1 MSDLSGLNK
10 STAQPDSPALKDPAL
25 KDPALKDSLNQP
37 FGKQS
42 VGSDSWLNRQW
53 AALIWLGLVAWALW
67 LSGWGRSPIVNWG
80 GLPEVGRFWLAM
92 FHPTLTVEFLQVML
106 SAAGVTLAFAV
117 CGTACSLALGLVF
130 GVASSQVWWQV
141 FLPGRA
147 GWLLWTGVRTVL
159 SVPRAIHEWIWG
171 LLLLSVLGLDPLVG
185 ILAIAL
191 PFGAI
196 TAKVFSEILDET
208 PTAPLEALVNSGV
221 RPGRAFL
228 YGHLPQALPNLIS
241 YGFYRFE
248 CSLRAAA
255 VLGVI
260 GAGGLGY
267 QIFLSA
273 QSLRYEELWTGF
285 YALIFLNG
293 LVDSWS
299 GWLRKRMG
307 FVGRMAL
314 AKAST
319 APRRQG
325 SDLRLEQERDQSAD
339 SRSVFSQRQQRIPLW
354 PSWGAIAFAFPACL
368 AYLNIDWSR
377 LLRLRSLFTDIAVQV
392 TPDKVLPNF
401 SFDLLPIALQTV
413 AMSVL
418 AITLAS
424 LGGILFSFP
433 AAQNF
438 FLPGGI
444 LRAEGERGKGKRG
457 KGNASYLGLWIS
469 RLILLTARAIP
480 APILAFVILLGMLPG
495 MWPGVLALALHNFGI
510 LGRLMAEVNE
520 NLPEQPVRGLRS
532 LGASAGGVVFYG
544 ILPANLARFLAYSLY
559 RWEVCLRETV
569 IVGLVG
575 VGGLGR
581 IMTEQLSGFDYSGLA
596 ATLTVFIMLTVMVD
610 FISSGLRAA
619 FR

>member
-1 MSDLSGLNK
+1 MSDFSNVEKEFSTRSTLDLRQNQTERSGQSFALGRQHAAIVWLS
-10 STAQPDSPALKDPAL
+10 
-25 KDPALKDSLNQP
+25 
-37 FGKQS
+37 
-42 VGSDSWLNRQW
+42 
-53 AALIWLGLVAWALW
+53 LVTWALW
-67 LSGWGRSPIVNWG
+67 LSGLGRSPILNRA
-80 GLPEVGRFWLAM
+80 GLSEIGRFWIAM
-92 FHPTLTVEFLQVML
+92 FHPVISADFLQVML
-106 SAAGVTLAFAV
+106 EAAGVTFAFAV
-117 CGTACSLALGLVF
+117 CGTACSLVIGLLA
-130 GVASSQVWWQV
+130 GIASSKVWWTV
-141 FLPGRA
+141 VWPGQT
-147 GWLLWTGVRTVL
+147 GQLLWISTRSLL
-159 SVPRAIHEWIWG
+159 SIPRAIHEWIWG
-171 LLLLSVLGLDPLVG
+171 LLLLSILGLDPLVG

-196 TAKVFSEILDET
+196 AAKVFSEIIDET
-208 PTAPLEALVNSGV
+208 PTEPLNTLIYSGIK
-221 RPGRAFL
+221 PGRAFL
-228 YGHLPQALPNLIS
+228 YAHLPQALPNLIS

-285 YALIFLNG
+285 YALILLNG
-293 LVDSWS
+293 LVDMWS
-299 GWLRKRMG
+299 GWLRQQMG

-314 AKAST
+314 TETRALPK
-319 APRRQG
+319 RDRLNRQWTIW
-325 SDLRLEQERDQSAD
+325 L
-339 SRSVFSQRQQRIPLW
+339 
-354 PSWGAIAFAFPACL
+354 SWIAIACAFPLCL

-377 LLRLRSLFTDIAVQV
+377 LGSARERISEIAAQI

-401 SFDLLPIALQTV
+401 SIDLLPTALQTV

-418 AITLAS
+418 AITLATI
-424 LGGILFSFP
+424 GGILFSFP

-438 FLPGGI
+438 LLPGG
-444 LRAEGERGKGKRG
+444 LLAAEGEKTQSKTG
-457 KGNASYLGLWIS
+457 YGLLFIS
-469 RLILLTARAIP
+469 RIVLLAARAIP

-495 MWPGVLALALHNFGI
+495 MWPGAIALAIHNFGI

-520 NLPEQPVRGLRS
+520 NLPEQPARGLRS
-532 LGASAGGVVFYG
+532 LGASASSVVLYG
-544 ILPANLARFLAYSLY
+544 ILPANLPRFIAYSLY

-575 VGGLGR
+575 AGGLGR
-581 IMTEQLSGFDYSGLA
+581 VMTEQLSSFDYSGLA
-596 ATLTVFIMLTVMVD
+596 VTLTAFIFLTVIVD

>member
-1 MSDLSGLNK
+1 MNK
-10 STAQPDSPALKDPAL
+10 Q
-25 KDPALKDSLNQP
+25 
-37 FGKQS
+37 
-42 VGSDSWLNRQW
+42 R
-53 AALIWLGLVAWALW
+53 AALIWLALVVWAIW
-67 LSGWGRSPIVNWG
+67 LSGLGRSPIINWG

-92 FHPTLTVEFLQVML
+92 FHPVLTAEFLQTML

-117 CGTACSLALGLVF
+117 CGTACSLVIGLVF
-130 GVASSQVWWQV
+130 GIASSQVWWQV
-141 FLPGRA
+141 FCPGRA

-159 SVPRAIHEWIWG
+159 SIPRAIHEWIWG

-185 ILAIAL
+185 VLAIAI

-267 QIFLSA
+267 QIFLSS
-273 QSLRYEELWTGF
+273 QSLQYEELWTGF

-293 LVDSWS
+293 LVDGWS

-314 AKAST
+314 TQAKP
-319 APRRQG
+319 APSHRTN
-325 SDLRLEQERDQSAD
+325 DLELPRERDQVAED
-339 SRSVFSQRQQRIPLW
+339 SHSTCSQSGQKW
-354 PSWGAIAFAFPACL
+354 PVWLSWGAIALAFPACL
-368 AYLNIDWSR
+368 AYLDIDWSR
-377 LLRLRSLFTDIAVQV
+377 LLRVRSLFTDIAVQV

-401 SFDLLPIALQTV
+401 SSELLPIALQTV
-413 AMSVL
+413 AMSIL
-418 AITLAS
+418 AITLAG
-424 LGGILFSFP
+424 LGGVLFSFP

-438 FLPGGI
+438 FLPGGV
-444 LRAEGERGKGKRG
+444 LSGEGERGKGS
-457 KGNASYLGLWIS
+457 ASYLGLWAA

-495 MWPGVLALALHNFGI
+495 MWPGVLALALHNFGV

-520 NLPEQPVRGLRS
+520 NLPEGPVRGLRS
-532 LGASAGGVVFYG
+532 LGAAAGSVVFYG

-581 IMTEQLSGFDYSGLA
+581 VMTEQLSGFDYSGLA
-596 ATLTVFIMLTVMVD
+596 ATLTVFILLTVIAD
-610 FISSGLRAA
+610 FISGGLRAA

>member
-1 MSDLSGLNK
+1 MSDLSDIK
-10 STAQPDSPALKDPAL
+10 SKLEA
-25 KDPALKDSLNQP
+25 
-37 FGKQS
+37 
-42 VGSDSWLNRQW
+42 SDSSADSHFRTASGNLNTLPIERSKQNDTYALSKRQ
-53 AALIWLGLVAWALW
+53 AAFIWLALVVWALW
-67 LSGWGRSPIVNWG
+67 LSKLGRSPLVNWS
-80 GLPEVGRFWLAM
+80 GLSAVGQFWIAM
-92 FHPTLTVEFLQVML
+92 LHPTLTLPFLHVML
-106 SAAGVTLAFAV
+106 AAAGVTLAFAV
-117 CGTACSLALGLVF
+117 CGTACSLAIGLSLGI
-130 GVASSQVWWQV
+130 ASSTVWWQI
-141 FLPGRA
+141 FWPGRA
-147 GWLLWTGVRTVL
+147 GRTLWTAVRILL
-159 SVPRAIHEWIWG
+159 SIPRAIHEWIWG
-171 LLLLSVLGLDPLVG
+171 LLLLSVFGLDPLVG

-208 PTAPLEALVNSGV
+208 PTAPLLSLINSGIK
-221 RPGRAFL
+221 PGRAFL

-267 QIFLSA
+267 QISLSA
-273 QSLRYEELWTGF
+273 ESLRYEELWTGF
-285 YALIFLNG
+285 YALILLNG
-293 LVDSWS
+293 LVDVWS
-299 GWLRKRMG
+299 GWLRRQMG
-307 FVGRMAL
+307 FVGRMNL
-314 AKAST
+314 
-319 APRRQG
+319 
-325 SDLRLEQERDQSAD
+325 LER
-339 SRSVFSQRQQRIPLW
+339 QRQPLTNQSGAPITKSPVTRQPWSVRI
-354 PSWGAIAFAFPACL
+354 SWVAIACAFPL
-368 AYLNIDWSR
+368 SLSYLQIDWSR
-377 LLRLRSLFTDIAVQV
+377 LGRARSPLLDIAAQI
-392 TPDKVLPNF
+392 TPDTVLPKL
-401 SFDLLPIALQTV
+401 SADLLPIASQTV

-424 LGGILFSFP
+424 LGGVLLSFP

-444 LRAEGERGKGKRG
+444 LQQEGTQGKGKLGYLALLLAR
-457 KGNASYLGLWIS
+457 LGL
-469 RLILLTARAIP
+469 LMARAIP

-520 NLPEQPVRGLRS
+520 NLPEGPLRGLRS
-532 LGASAGGVVFYG
+532 LGASAGGVIFYG

-581 IMTEQLSGFDYSGLA
+581 VMTEQLSSFDYGGLA
-596 ATLTVFIMLTVMVD
+596 ATLLVFMLLTTIVD
-610 FISSGLRAA
+610 FVSGHLRAA